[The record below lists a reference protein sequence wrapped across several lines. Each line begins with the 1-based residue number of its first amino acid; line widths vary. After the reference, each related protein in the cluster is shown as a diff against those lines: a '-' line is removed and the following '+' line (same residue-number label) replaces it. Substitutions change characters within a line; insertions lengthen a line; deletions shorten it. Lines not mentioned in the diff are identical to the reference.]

1 MLDEIDWKTVHK
13 NEEGDRYWKRSKIL
27 GAVKPVENIIKNL
40 KSFLEI
46 GPAQKKVLLSHK
58 L

>member
-1 MLDEIDWKTVHK
+1 MHK
-13 NEEGDRYWKRSKIL
+13 DEEGDRYWKRSKIL
-27 GAVKPVENIIKNL
+27 GAVKAVENIIKNL

-46 GPAQKKVLLSHK
+46 GPGQKKVLLSHK